1 MGVYSES
8 GALKVTANDTSVS
21 SGRYAAD
28 GSVRISVVTG
38 STYTG
43 LYATDG
49 SMNLVLEDGSLI
61 HPCGA
66 VRGVMVYSTDRGLH
80 TPSGA
85 FYIDG
90 YDQSFNNLETEDG
103 FNILLETGSFLLLE

>member
-1 MGVYSES
+1 MGVYSSS
-8 GALKVTANDTSVS
+8 GALQVKANDAGT
-21 SGRYAAD
+21 GRYAAD
-28 GSVRISVVTG
+28 GSVRITIVDG

-43 LYATDG
+43 LYAADS
-49 SMNLVLEDGSLI
+49 SMNLVLEDGPLY

-66 VRGVMVYSTDRGLH
+66 VRGVMVYSGDLGLH
-80 TPSGA
+80 TPAGA

-103 FNILLETGSFLLLE
+103 FNLLLEDGSFLLLE